1 MRYNLIVSAVL
12 ASSVLVGCPNP
23 PECSVSEPCGEGRVC
38 QEGACIAGEGAPD
51 GGGTCRDTSNRAAP
65 NVLENPGFECGI
77 EGWDV
82 LFEGQGKFTRET
94 AVTRSGQG
102 AARLTATS
110 SGTTQF
116 VQLAGTRDVVPG
128 SVWCASAWMRGTA
141 SDGRL
146 TIRRVGSNQQQNAFT
161 PVTND
166 EWSRTSS
173 PFKITIEPAD
183 TELILFVA
191 MPYPKAGDSLLV
203 DDVALWQS
211 KDGSCT
217 ER

>member
-1 MRYNLIVSAVL
+1 MRFNLIAGPALVSCL
-12 ASSVLVGCPNP
+12 LVGCPTP
-23 PECSVSEPCGEGRVC
+23 PECSVSEPCGEGKAC
-38 QEGACIAGEGAPD
+38 QEGVCIAAGNAVAD
-51 GGGTCRDTSNRAAP
+51 GGVDP
-65 NVLENPGFECGI
+65 NVLDNPGFERGI
-77 EGWDV
+77 DGWDV
-82 LFEGQGKFTRET
+82 LFDAHGEFEQET
-94 AVTRSGQG
+94 TVTRSGQG
-102 AARLTATS
+102 AARLTATG

-116 VQLAGTRDVVPG
+116 VHLEGIRDVIPG

-166 EWSRTSS
+166 AWSRTSS

-183 TELILFVA
+183 TELIFFVA
-191 MPYPKAGDSLLV
+191 MPYPKAGDYLLV

-211 KDGSCT
+211 KDGSCA